1 MHVHAILYDTDVRKL
16 ADGVYAVTV
25 KHIGDDRPYVSEDQL
40 ENLVVNGKVTRIV
53 MSKEEV
59 VNGLVV
65 TKPFTEPKRI
75 VAVYIPK
82 EFSSENVTK
91 LEKVDF
97 SNEEVVAYGL
107 DVKAE
112 EMQAP
117 FVMIEFE
124 NGELMTIT
132 KSEFAGE
139 KAVKVSPMKKKKKK
153 KSTKGEKNARK
164 AGKRSKKSK
173 AKSTSS

>member
-16 ADGVYAVTV
+16 TDGVYAVMV
-25 KHIGDDRPYVSEDQL
+25 RHVGDEKPYVSEDQL
-40 ENLVVNGKVTRIV
+40 ESLVVNGKVTRIV

-75 VAVYIPK
+75 VAMYIPR

-112 EMQAP
+112 EMQVP
-117 FVMIEFE
+117 FVIIEFE
-124 NGELMTIT
+124 NGELMTLT
-132 KSEFAGE
+132 KSEFTGE

-153 KSTKGEKNARK
+153 STKGGKNARK
-164 AGKRSKKSK
+164 ARKRSKKSK
-173 AKSTSS
+173 AKSSSS

>member
-16 ADGVYAVTV
+16 TDGVYAVMV
-25 KHIGDDRPYVSEDQL
+25 RHVGDEKPYVSEDQL
-40 ENLVVNGKVTRIV
+40 ESLVVNGKVTRIV

-75 VAVYIPK
+75 VAIYIPR

-91 LEKVDF
+91 LEKVDL

-112 EMQAP
+112 EMQVP
-117 FVMIEFE
+117 FVIIEFE
-124 NGELMTIT
+124 NGELMTLT

-153 KSTKGEKNARK
+153 SAKGGKNARK
-164 AGKRSKKSK
+164 ARKRSKKSK
-173 AKSTSS
+173 AKSASS

>member
-16 ADGVYAVTV
+16 TDGVYAVTV

-97 SNEEVVAYGL
+97 SNEEVVAYGI

-117 FVMIEFE
+117 FVMIEFD
-124 NGELMTIT
+124 NGEFLTLT
-132 KSEFAGE
+132 KSEFTGE

-153 KSTKGEKNARK
+153 STKGGRNARK
-164 AGKRSKKSK
+164 ARKRSKKSK
-173 AKSTSS
+173 AKSSSS